1 MACLFFLFLPD
12 CRGYHLCP
20 YSTPSWFVLFSHAPP
35 PSSQPSGN
43 GVAYQVEYHNDGPNT
58 GTYNFA
64 AQFSFDNTYQT
75 FTSTVVNFGETLN
88 IDASF
93 PGESH
98 DK

>member
-1 MACLFFLFLPD
+1 LLVSFSLAP
-12 CRGYHLCP
+12 P
-20 YSTPSWFVLFSHAPP
+20 ALFSL
-35 PSSQPSGN
+35 QPSGN

-93 PGESH
+93 PGESQAH
-98 DK
+98 DT